1 MNSKLSKGM
10 LITAFAAGCATAPPP
25 KELEDARATYQR
37 VAAGPAAQL
46 NPSGVADAKASLARA
61 EKSYSDHVYD
71 VVRDSDY
78 YTRDEAYI
86 AMRKAQLAEAQAN
99 AALAAREKAKLEKDL
114 EVARSRQQQQNE
126 RLEAEKRA
134 RAEAEGKAAGAAQ
147 KLANIASVK
156 QEERGTV
163 LTLAGSIVFAS
174 GQYKLRGDSLPKLNR
189 VAGAL
194 KDLGGKTFI
203 IEGHTDSMGNDAA
216 NQQLSVKRA
225 TAVREYLIRHGLQ
238 ADQVKAI
245 GHGKERP
252 IAPNDTP
259 EGRAQNRRVE
269 IIVQPNPS

>member
-46 NPSGVADAKASLARA
+46 NPSSVADAQASLARA
-61 EKSYSDHVYD
+61 EKSYADHVYD

-114 EVARSRQQQQNE
+114 EIARSRQNM

-134 RAEAEGKAAGAAQ
+134 RAEVDGKAAEAAQ

-189 VAGAL
+189 VASAL

-225 TAVREYLIRHGLQ
+225 TTVREYLIRHGLQ

-269 IIVQPNPS
+269 IVVQPHPS